1 MQDDITFRFA
11 DCNDRKIKISAKKEE
26 KIMKKITIV
35 GAALLVALLAGCGD
49 ETVTENANS
58 DIQEETVSETE
69 NDFED
74 EVISIEMSTSIE
86 PKS

>member
-1 MQDDITFRFA
+1 
-11 DCNDRKIKISAKKEE
+11 
-26 KIMKKITIV
+26 MKKITIV

-49 ETVTENANS
+49 ETVTENVNS

-74 EVISIEMSTSIE
+74 EAISIEMSTSIE